1 MKTIKI
7 NNALLKVAVAKSE
20 SEQKKGLMHI
30 KGLSCNHGML
40 FQYSKEQFL
49 SFWMKN
55 TKIPLSIAFINKD
68 LEIVQIEDMKPLDEK
83 PVKSSQKVM
92 WALEANKGW
101 FENNN
106 VSLGDKVILTP
117 EKLINIK
124 IVKFP
129 PEAQALAKKIED
141 TLSKMV
147 SKTVKAMAGPNK
159 DINSFNIDVSEGIMK
174 ITKSEIEKIIKE
186 EVNAALKEQSTAE
199 AVCNVNKNNSELARQ
214 YADDIEVI
222 DADEL
227 EGLFVKLGCVKFVKD
242 IVNGIVRA
250 KQDSTVRYMA
260 LANYME
266 KNQITTGE
274 IRHLTKTKVPSK
286 K

>member
-1 MKTIKI
+1 
-7 NNALLKVAVAKSE
+7 
-20 SEQKKGLMHI
+20 
-30 KGLSCNHGML
+30 
-40 FQYSKEQFL
+40 
-49 SFWMKN
+49 
-55 TKIPLSIAFINKD
+55 
-68 LEIVQIEDMKPLDEK
+68 
-83 PVKSSQKVM
+83 
-92 WALEANKGW
+92 
-101 FENNN
+101 
-106 VSLGDKVILTP
+106 
-117 EKLINIK
+117 
-124 IVKFP
+124 
-129 PEAQALAKKIED
+129 